1 MIDDAT
7 RRVTGGSRTLFV
19 RTSVPLASLWLAPR
33 LPKFA
38 RAHPEIDMR
47 VTASND
53 LQNMD
58 REHIDVAI
66 RYVPTGTAVLAGS
79 KLFDVDMWRGSG
91 ASPS

>member
-1 MIDDAT
+1 
-7 RRVTGGSRTLFV
+7 
-19 RTSVPLASLWLAPR
+19 
-33 LPKFA
+33 
-38 RAHPEIDMR
+38 MR

-66 RYVPTGTAVLAGS
+66 RYVPTGTAVPAGS

-91 ASPS
+91 ASPR